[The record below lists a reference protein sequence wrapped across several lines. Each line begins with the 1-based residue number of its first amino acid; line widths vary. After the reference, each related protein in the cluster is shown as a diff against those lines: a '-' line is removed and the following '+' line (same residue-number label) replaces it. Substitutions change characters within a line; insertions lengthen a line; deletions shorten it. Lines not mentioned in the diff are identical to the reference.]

1 MKCMP
6 QKQFHLSPNEAF
18 TDTVGKLWCNK
29 LLPANINEICSLIAK
44 QVNPSM
50 TVFHDQV
57 RGEHSSQSLMQ
68 QEGSSDKLWLAGEI
82 TYGSFRMKM
91 LFPGG
96 MKKKSCVLLPPPFF
110 LPLLLCTHFLKSLQK
125 RGISPWASA
134 HLSRIKH
141 ASKDTNSG
149 RRSSFS
155 PVASSGDS
163 LSILKTRS
171 NTTGYL
177 RKRIK
182 SLFTPDY
189 FQKTIHL
196 HKPA

>member
-29 LLPANINEICSLIAK
+29 LLPANIKEICSLIAK

-96 MKKKSCVLLPPPFF
+96 MKNCVLLDTTLFPPAVPLHAFSQEFTETRHFSMSFCSSVTYKTCQQRHKFRQKIQLQSSGFF
-110 LPLLLCTHFLKSLQK
+110 WKLSFLF
-125 RGISPWASA
+125 
-134 HLSRIKH
+134 
-141 ASKDTNSG
+141 KDTFKHNWVFTKTDKIFVYT
-149 RRSSFS
+149 RLFS
-155 PVASSGDS
+155 KNYP
-163 LSILKTRS
+163 
-171 NTTGYL
+171 
-177 RKRIK
+177 
-182 SLFTPDY
+182 FT
-189 FQKTIHL
+189 
-196 HKPA
+196 